1 MCDELRVI
9 FWQFVGDFSSAKV
22 LKVKLN
28 FLNEHI
34 GFIIENNNL
43 LATGA
48 TRMPMIPFDNNK
60 ADDLNEVSDVPGLSE
75 YSFNCVQSCLRRVRL
90 QFHLEDL
97 NCFGVQLARFF
108 AENALA
114 LEEMYTEDPN
124 HGFK

>member
-1 MCDELRVI
+1 
-9 FWQFVGDFSSAKV
+9 
-22 LKVKLN
+22 
-28 FLNEHI
+28 
-34 GFIIENNNL
+34 
-43 LATGA
+43 
-48 TRMPMIPFDNNK
+48 MPMIPFDNNK

-124 HGFK
+124 YELCQYINREVRRWMSDSSKRRNSFSSKKIKRN